1 MEDENQE
8 GNFFF
13 SDSLTGRID
22 SDLLSGQ
29 NEVQRKKLECFFIFE
44 NTTLSGNLTKI
55 EVDVHDSVY
64 FEFFSNENCMISSLT
79 KGKFCSYSI
88 VENNE
93 EKFTFENNKENP
105 RSTEITVERIDD
117 KNKVSVWVSS
127 MMGDT

>member
-1 MEDENQE
+1 MKDENQE

-44 NTTLSGNLTKI
+44 NASLSGNLTKI
-55 EVDVHDSVY
+55 EIDVHDSVY
-64 FEFFSNENCMISSLT
+64 FEFFSSENCMISSLT

-88 VENNE
+88 IENGE
-93 EKFTFENNKENP
+93 EKFTFENNKEHP

-127 MMGDT
+127 VMGDT

>member
-1 MEDENQE
+1 MEDKNQE

-44 NTTLSGNLTKI
+44 NAALSGNLTKI
-55 EVDVHDSVY
+55 ETDTHDGVY
-64 FEFFSNENCMISSLT
+64 FEFFSSENCMINSLT

-88 VENNE
+88 VENGE

-105 RSTEITVERIDD
+105 RSIKTTVERIDD
-117 KNKVSVWVSS
+117 KNKVSVWVSPEV
-127 MMGDT
+127 GGT